1 MNINFK
7 DYFWGKCDDLHERYH
22 LKRITMSNIIDFF
35 TYIKN
40 YMSIFA
46 NQIND
51 LITKDIIL
59 YPENKTTKYEAMEF
73 IKLLLTIQ
81 STQLNVGIEI
91 IKTRILDTIKV
102 EKEEEIKE
110 KELYTEL
117 NKLINKYEESKSS
130 VIKAKEKFYQSC
142 KIAEKSIQEAKI
154 FELKEKDKENYNT
167 INEISSNNNNKNI
180 ININE
185 NNETLVKLE
194 QKYLEDLIEAR
205 NNDEKYIEG
214 LKETNNYRE
223 LANKKQTEL
232 LKFYENIENKDHQL
246 YMIILKDYFS
256 YLKTYNSIMK
266 SNLIQMEEKI
276 NKIDYNKDII
286 SLINLYGS
294 EKKPKKVIK
303 YEPYKP
309 EFKFDKSL
317 DEEEKIK
324 YKIIVA
330 MKPFIK
336 DFCSNFDLEI
346 ETKKEDMRDLSEK
359 LLCLNENNNFT
370 EENKKKLLEFID
382 EEWGRKYFL
391 FFLSKNRV
399 TGVYNRTEEL
409 VKYLAEIFNRILLW
423 AEKNSDYD
431 AVKNCIILSQT
442 YYYEKNNN
450 LKIYLAELISENKWL
465 KTPDFWRNI
474 IEVMIKQDIE
484 KIKKV
489 NKNDEKITEK
499 IENESINNAVFGQV
513 ISFVNSMKEFK
524 LDNKII
530 IQIVD
535 EFVEKYKIKKD
546 FSKQIYNNICSK
558 KEIEILRK
566 EFQKDNKNK

>member
-214 LKETNNYRE
+214 LKETNN
-223 LANKKQTEL
+223 
-232 LKFYENIENKDHQL
+232 
-246 YMIILKDYFS
+246 
-256 YLKTYNSIMK
+256 
-266 SNLIQMEEKI
+266 
-276 NKIDYNKDII
+276 
-286 SLINLYGS
+286 
-294 EKKPKKVIK
+294 
-303 YEPYKP
+303 
-309 EFKFDKSL
+309 
-317 DEEEKIK
+317 
-324 YKIIVA
+324 
-330 MKPFIK
+330 
-336 DFCSNFDLEI
+336 
-346 ETKKEDMRDLSEK
+346 
-359 LLCLNENNNFT
+359 
-370 EENKKKLLEFID
+370 
-382 EEWGRKYFL
+382 
-391 FFLSKNRV
+391 
-399 TGVYNRTEEL
+399 
-409 VKYLAEIFNRILLW
+409 
-423 AEKNSDYD
+423 
-431 AVKNCIILSQT
+431 
-442 YYYEKNNN
+442 
-450 LKIYLAELISENKWL
+450 
-465 KTPDFWRNI
+465 
-474 IEVMIKQDIE
+474 
-484 KIKKV
+484 
-489 NKNDEKITEK
+489 
-499 IENESINNAVFGQV
+499 
-513 ISFVNSMKEFK
+513 
-524 LDNKII
+524 
-530 IQIVD
+530 
-535 EFVEKYKIKKD
+535 
-546 FSKQIYNNICSK
+546 
-558 KEIEILRK
+558 
-566 EFQKDNKNK
+566 